1 MIWTCSQCNAV
12 FSHLLYPGLDT
23 ALHALNLRLEVNK
36 ITSSDLLFRNW
47 IFIQR
52 SFSLRDKNVLKNTR
66 KSDRSLCTF
75 LLKRCRK
82 LIRKINIS
90 SPKKKESV
98 MTFFCILKSGLF
110 ITLRRHRH
118 GGVNL
123 SESMCKAWNCSPALA
138 LRTSS
143 IFPFSRFLQ
152 ALSILH
158 GRPASKST
166 GIFTRILKKNR
177 IADSWSLIDNVRR
190 LF

>member
-23 ALHALNLRLEVNK
+23 LHALNLRLKVSK

-66 KSDRSLCTF
+66 KSNRSLCTF

-90 SPKKKESV
+90 SPKKGK
-98 MTFFCILKSGLF
+98 CDDLF
-110 ITLRRHRH
+110 LYTKKVAYLLRSA
-118 GGVNL
+118 GIGMGVSIYQNRCVKHEIAVQL
-123 SESMCKAWNCSPALA
+123 